1 MWKRSSVALCT
12 AALTIMSIFL
22 GAGTYAYT
30 TGGSFII
37 DFSSPDTIKPMIS
50 GLSPGETV
58 YIVIKIPNP
67 HYASIT
73 ANVRLL
79 NIVCDE
85 NGVVEPEQEWYDL
98 HGVRNDICAAITFG
112 LWIDR
117 DGDTGGCDTAAGDK
131 WIIEEK
137 IGSHIDDIAGKPIS
151 LGTIDAG
158 NTITVV
164 SSYHMDEE
172 TENWAQSDTMTFDI
186 ELTREEV
193 PPEAPFGGV
202 YYSVPPP
209 PPPNEVVEEVP
220 ANQIGYVVDASD
232 LAGTKVTLDT
242 VAPVTVTILRYE
254 VNPHPDDPLPATAL
268 PRYVDVS
275 VSDPDAVVWPIY
287 VEMTYT
293 SAEVG
298 SLDESSLGI
307 YYWMDD
313 AWHRCS
319 NTGVDMERNIVW
331 AYMTEEEASGS
342 PILIGGTPPPPP
354 PPPPPPKPAKFV
366 LSGLIIVPKE
376 GWIGKSIADF
386 TISLLVTNVGDLEG
400 STTVD
405 LLVNG
410 VKEQSKSVT
419 LVGGARTMVSF
430 TVTKTT
436 TGSYAVKVGDLT
448 GRFTVMKP
456 PTPAA
461 FTFTGLVM
469 SPADVTPGAEVTV
482 SMTVKNTGEQSGTYS
497 AELKLDGT
505 TKETKTGTLAGGA
518 STTVTFKVSSQT
530 EGTHTVQVGTQ
541 TGSFTV
547 TTPPT
552 PPFPVS
558 PGYIAGILIVI
569 IAAAATIYAF
579 RKGILPQ
586 IYPKRE

>member
-1 MWKRSSVALCT
+1 M
-12 AALTIMSIFL
+12 MSIFL

-37 DFSSPDTIKPMIS
+37 DFSSPATIKPMIS

-67 HYASIT
+67 HYARIT

-79 NIVCDE
+79 NVVCDE

-98 HGVRNDICAAITFG
+98 HGVRNDIDSAITFG

-117 DGDTGGCDTAAGDK
+117 DGDTGGCDTAAGDE

-137 IGSHIDDIAGKPIS
+137 IGSHIDDIAGKPIP
-151 LGTIDAG
+151 LGTIDTG
-158 NTITVV
+158 KTLTVV
-164 SSYHMDEE
+164 TSYHMDEE
-172 TENWAQSDTMTFDI
+172 TENWAQSDTMTYDI

-193 PPEAPFGGV
+193 PPEVPLGV
-202 YYSVPPP
+202 YYSFPPS
-209 PPPNEVVEEVP
+209 PPPNEVVVEVP

-232 LAGTKVTLDT
+232 LADTKVTLST

-254 VNPHPDDPLPATAL
+254 TNPHPDDTLPATAL

-319 NTGVDMERNIVW
+319 NTGVDVERNIVW

-354 PPPPPPKPAKFV
+354 KPAEFI
-366 LSGLIIVPKE
+366 LFDL
-376 GWIGKSIADF
+376 SIAPAEIKPREEI
-386 TISLLVTNVGDLEG
+386 TIGVLVTNVGDLEG

-419 LVGGARTMVSF
+419 LAGGAQTTVSF
-430 TVTKTT
+430 SVTKTT
-436 TGSYAVKVGDLT
+436 SGSYTVKVGDLT
-448 GRFTVMKP
+448 GSFTVTEAP
-456 PTPAA
+456 PPPPPPPKPAA
-461 FTFTGLVM
+461 FEVSDLVV
-469 SPADVTPGAEVTV
+469 SPGEVVEGESVNVTVKVTNVGEEKGTHMVTLKVDRLAEETAEVT
-482 SMTVKNTGEQSGTYS
+482 
-497 AELKLDGT
+497 LD
-505 TKETKTGTLAGGA
+505 GGA
-518 STTVTFKVSSQT
+518 STTVTFTLVGKVG
-530 EGTHTVQVGTQ
+530 EHAVEVDGLK
-541 TGSFTV
+541 GSFTV
-547 TTPPT
+547 KVVPGI
-552 PPFPVS
+552 S
-558 PGYIAGILIVI
+558 PGYIAGILII
-569 IAAAATIYAF
+569 ISAAIASVYALY
-579 RKGILPQ
+579 RRGRLPLHNL
-586 IYPKRE
+586 PKRMPGGGSG